1 MTNFERVK
9 EFMTTFGQEVKSEP
23 EFPGDDV
30 VDLRLD
36 LIHEEFTELE
46 TAISQYIKKELSQQQ
61 ALTEVSDALTDLLV
75 VIYGA
80 GHAFGIDLDQ
90 CFLEVHRSNMS
101 KLGED
106 GKPIYREDGKIL
118 KGPGYSPPDLKSVIF
133 PQQGGL

>member
-23 EFPGDDV
+23 EFPGD
-30 VDLRLD
+30 
-36 LIHEEFTELE
+36 
-46 TAISQYIKKELSQQQ
+46 
-61 ALTEVSDALTDLLV
+61 EVSDALTDLLV

-106 GKPIYREDGKIL
+106 GKPIYREDGKVL
-118 KGPGYSPPDLKSVIF
+118 KGPNYSPPNIAQFLPGTQLEIPFNEEV
-133 PQQGGL
+133 